1 MWFTCHQ
8 KELSSF
14 SPSKYLR
21 QVESSRVKLSQ
32 VPKLD
37 IKPNQLSWPMHIDV
51 SSLDV
56 LDEIIVQLY

>member
-1 MWFTCHQ
+1 MWD
-8 KELSSF
+8 KLSLESG
-14 SPSKYLR
+14 
-21 QVESSRVKLSQ
+21 QVKSSQIESSW